1 MLSVIPSIQDLISAG
16 LKDVYALEVAPAD
29 IFVESP
35 ENEMWGDYS
44 SNIAMVLAK
53 SLKQSPLDIAKNL
66 SYRVE
71 ELSYSCI
78 DPEFQV
84 AFFEVVAF
92 AQPGFINFKLSQ
104 AWLLRLLKRVIVNK
118 DAYGS
123 CNFGNNKHVA
133 LEHSN
138 VNPNKAPHIGHLRN
152 AVIGDFIKNI
162 YEFLGY
168 NVNVQYYSNDVGVQV
183 ATSYLGSKVLNE
195 IKRSEYPRV
204 DYYAWD
210 IYSDISEQ
218 LLTNNDLKLRLG
230 EILEVLEDPNNQVS
244 KDVAL
249 FADEILVAQLRTFTG
264 LDITYDI
271 VIHERDIVYLKM
283 WEETFE
289 ILKKNPNVYF
299 ATEGKSKGCWL
310 IKTKPDSLADETSV
324 PTDSDHEVDKII
336 VRANGVPTYTGKDI
350 AYHMWKFGLLS
361 KDFNYKLFP
370 ETVQLSELWE
380 TSSESVKLPESHNI
394 TYSKADIVIDVID
407 QKQTYAINTVK
418 ESLKFLGFKAQS
430 DNMFH
435 INYGFVYL
443 SPATAEFLGLKID
456 ATKDQYT
463 MSGRKGVG
471 IKILDFTHLIDEKVA
486 KEFGEFAAS
495 IAIRNG
501 AIKFE
506 FLKYNTFNDI
516 VFDLATALNIKGFSG
531 PYVQYTH
538 ARASTLISKAG
549 IDLSED
555 LYDLSLSDLGILQ
568 LSDALILETTI
579 LRHLA
584 LFDEVVKRSAEE
596 FAPSI
601 LCEYL
606 FKLSKLFNNFYND
619 VPVLTSQPLQL
630 RDFRL
635 FITYGV
641 KIVLHNGLS
650 ILGIKATEKV

>member
-1 MLSVIPSIQDLISAG
+1 MLSVIPSIQDLISLG
-16 LKDVYALEVAPAD
+16 LKDVYDLEVAPED

-53 SLKQSPLDIAKNL
+53 SLKQSPLDIAKKL
-66 SYRVE
+66 SYRVG

-78 DPEFQV
+78 DPEFQT
-84 AFFEVVAF
+84 AFFEAVTF

-104 AWLLRLLKRVIVNK
+104 AWLLNLLKRVIVTK

-123 CNFGNNKHVA
+123 GSFGNNKHVA

-168 NVNVQYYSNDVGVQV
+168 KVNVQYYSNDVGVQV
-183 ATSYLGSKVLNE
+183 ATSYLGSKVLTE
-195 IKRSEYPRV
+195 IKKSEYPRV

-218 LLTNNDLKLRLG
+218 LLTSNDLKLRLG

-310 IKTKPDSLADETSV
+310 IKTKPVSLTAST
-324 PTDSDHEVDKII
+324 PNDSDHEVDKII

-370 ETVQLSELWE
+370 ETVQSRELWE
-380 TSSESVKLPESHNI
+380 TSSKPVKLPDSHNV
-394 TYSKADIVIDVID
+394 TYSQADIVIDVID

-418 ESLKFLGFKAQS
+418 ESLKFLGFKEQS

-435 INYGFVYL
+435 VNYGFVYL
-443 SPATAEFLGLKID
+443 SPATAEFLGLQID
-456 ATKDQYT
+456 ETKDQYA

-471 IKILDFTHLIDEKVA
+471 IKILDFTHLVDEKVA
-486 KEFGEFAAS
+486 KEFGEFTAS
-495 IAIRNG
+495 LDIRNG

-516 VFDLATALNIKGFSG
+516 VFDLATALNVKGFSG

-538 ARASTLISKAG
+538 ARASTLISKAS
-549 IDLSED
+549 IDLSEG

-568 LSDALILETTI
+568 LSDTLVLETAI
-579 LRHLA
+579 LRHIA